1 MTASDAP
8 IRVGVSACLLG
19 QAVRFDGGHRR
30 DEFLAETLGRFVEWV
45 PVCPEVELGL
55 GVPRPTLHLERR
67 GEGLR
72 LVETGSGRDLTAA
85 MRRFAARRVAAPG
98 LRDLCGYVL
107 KARSPSCGMERVE
120 VRAARGRP
128 VPGGRGIFAQALLA
142 AHPELPVEEE
152 GRLRDPALR
161 ENWLERVF
169 AYRRLRALLAGRF
182 SARRVV
188 AFHAAHELQ
197 ILAHS
202 PAAHRALGRLVAELR
217 GLPRAGLRA
226 RYARGFMRALA
237 RRATRGGHAKVL
249 RHMAGQ
255 LRDGLDAADRA
266 ELAEAI
272 GEYRRGRV
280 PLVVP
285 ITLVRHHAR
294 RGGVA
299 TLLGQVY
306 LEPHPSELMLRNHV

>member
-1 MTASDAP
+1 MIARDAP

-30 DEFLAETLGRFVEWV
+30 DEFLTETLGRFVEWV

-67 GEGLR
+67 GGDLR

-85 MRRFAARRVAAPG
+85 MHRFAARRVDSAA

-107 KARSPSCGMERVE
+107 KARSPSCGMQRVE
-120 VRAARGRP
+120 VRDARGTA
-128 VPGGRGIFAQALLA
+128 PGGRGLFAQALLA

-152 GRLRDPALR
+152 GRLRDPVLR
-161 ENWLERVF
+161 ENWVERVF

-182 SARRVV
+182 SARRLV

-197 ILAHS
+197 LLAHS
-202 PAAHRALGRLVAELR
+202 PAAHRELGRLVAELR
-217 GLPRAGLRA
+217 RLPRAELRP
-226 RYARGFMRALA
+226 RYASGFMRALA
-237 RRATRGGHAKVL
+237 LRATRGRHADVL
-249 RHMAGQ
+249 RRMADQ
-255 LRDGLDAADRA
+255 LREGLDAADRA

-299 TLLGQVY
+299 RLLGQVY